1 MEVFDIAN
9 NRENPINEK
18 IRCREMMVIG
28 PNGEQ
33 LGVKSKQDA
42 LTLASYASLDL
53 VLISPN
59 ANPPVCKVM
68 DYNKFRYEKQKKEK
82 EALKKQKAN
91 MSELKEFRLS
101 PVIDVGDFETK
112 LRNATKYLEKG
123 DRIKLSIRFKGR
135 QMAHTELG
143 KEVLE
148 RFASRVTD
156 YADIEQKPKLEG
168 KNMILLD
175 LGAEVGKYHADITRT
190 YPIKGK
196 YGELE
201 RKIYQSVLDC
211 NKHIISIIKP
221 GLTIMDLQKETI
233 SFFDEKF

>member
-1 MEVFDIAN
+1 MCLSGYKFYICFSYFMEVLGIAKN
-9 NRENPINEK
+9 NDNMLINDQIKAREVL
-18 IRCREMMVIG
+18 VIG

-33 LGVKSKQDA
+33 VGVKPIQDA
-42 LTLASYASLDL
+42 RTLASYASLDL

-68 DYNKFRYEKQKKEK
+68 DYNKFRYEKQKKAK

-91 MSELKEFRLS
+91 MSELKEYRLS

-123 DRIKLSIRFKGR
+123 DRIKLTIRFKGR

-148 RFASRVTD
+148 RFADRVKD
-156 YADIEQKPKLEG
+156 YADIEQKPRLDG
-168 KNMILLD
+168 RTMTMLLVPKKD
-175 LGAEVGKYHADITRT
+175 K
-190 YPIKGK
+190 
-196 YGELE
+196 
-201 RKIYQSVLDC
+201 
-211 NKHIISIIKP
+211 
-221 GLTIMDLQKETI
+221 
-233 SFFDEKF
+233 

>member
-1 MEVFDIAN
+1 MCLSGYKFYICFSYFMEVLGIAKN
-9 NRENPINEK
+9 NDNMLINDQIKAREVL
-18 IRCREMMVIG
+18 VIG

-33 LGVKSKQDA
+33 VGVKPIQDA
-42 LTLASYASLDL
+42 CTLASYASLDL

-68 DYNKFRYEKQKKEK
+68 DYNKFRYEKQKKAK

-91 MSELKEFRLS
+91 MSELKEYRLS

-123 DRIKLSIRFKGR
+123 DRIKLTIRFKGR

-148 RFASRVTD
+148 RFADRVKD
-156 YADIEQKPKLEG
+156 YADIEQKPKLDG
-168 KNMILLD
+168 RTMTMLLVPKKD
-175 LGAEVGKYHADITRT
+175 K
-190 YPIKGK
+190 
-196 YGELE
+196 
-201 RKIYQSVLDC
+201 
-211 NKHIISIIKP
+211 
-221 GLTIMDLQKETI
+221 
-233 SFFDEKF
+233 